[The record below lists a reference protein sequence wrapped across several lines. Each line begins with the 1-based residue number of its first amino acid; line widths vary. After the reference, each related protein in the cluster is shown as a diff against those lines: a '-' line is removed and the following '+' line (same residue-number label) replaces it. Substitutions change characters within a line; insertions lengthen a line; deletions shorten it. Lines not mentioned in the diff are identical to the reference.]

1 MIIKTA
7 TYPYGPAKHLDADTL
22 VQRLQVVAGQQRF
35 VDDYVGAL
43 CDGDEYWI
51 SERVPDKPKK
61 RTGDQILTW
70 LEENGIDPE
79 FQYDVDMRC
88 ESVILYN
95 KHGQSLVTYPYG
107 TGCLRE
113 ACEFVM
119 DQQERED
126 S

>member
-7 TYPYGPAKHLDADTL
+7 TYPYGPAKHMDGDTL
-22 VQRLQVVAGQQRF
+22 VQRLQVVSGHQRF
-35 VDDYVGAL
+35 VDDYAGSL
-43 CDGDEYWI
+43 SEGDEYWI
-51 SERVPDKPKK
+51 PGVHMKSKK

-70 LEENGIDPE
+70 LEESNIDPE
-79 FQYDVDMRC
+79 FQYDVDMRP
-88 ESVILYN
+88 ESVILYS
-95 KHGQSLVTYPYG
+95 KQGQSLVTYPYG

>member
-7 TYPYGPAKHLDADTL
+7 TYPYGPAKHMDADTL
-22 VQRLQVVAGQQRF
+22 VQRLQVVSGYQRF
-35 VDDYVGAL
+35 VDDYAGSL
-43 CDGDEYWI
+43 SEGEEYWI
-51 SERVPDKPKK
+51 PGVHIKSRK
-61 RTGDQILTW
+61 RTGDQILAW
-70 LEENGIDPE
+70 MEDSGIDPE
-79 FQYDVDMRC
+79 FQYDVDMRP

-113 ACEFVM
+113 AAEFVM
-119 DQQERED
+119 DQEGRGE

>member
-35 VDDYVGAL
+35 VDDYAGSL
-43 CDGDEYWI
+43 SEGEEYWI
-51 SERVPDKPKK
+51 PGVHMKSKK
-61 RTGDQILTW
+61 RTGDQILAW
-70 LEENGIDPE
+70 MEDSGIDPE
-79 FQYDVDMRC
+79 FQYDVDMRP

-113 ACEFVM
+113 AAEFVM
-119 DQQERED
+119 DQEGRGD

>member
-7 TYPYGPAKHLDADTL
+7 TYPYGPAKHMDGDTL
-22 VQRLQVVAGQQRF
+22 VQRLQVVSGYQRF
-35 VDDYVGAL
+35 VDDYAGSL
-43 CDGDEYWI
+43 SEGDEYWI
-51 SERVPDKPKK
+51 PGFHMKSKK
-61 RTGDQILTW
+61 RTGDQILAW
-70 LEENGIDPE
+70 MEDSGIDPE
-79 FQYDVDMRC
+79 FQYDVDMRP

-113 ACEFVM
+113 AAEFVM
-119 DQQERED
+119 DQEGRGE

>member
-7 TYPYGPAKHLDADTL
+7 TYPYGPAKHLDGDTL
-22 VQRLQVVAGQQRF
+22 VQRLQVIAGHQRF
-35 VDDYVGAL
+35 VDDYVGSL

-70 LEENGIDPE
+70 IEENGIDME
-79 FQYDVDMRC
+79 FDYDVDMAFG
-88 ESVILYN
+88 SIVLYN

-107 TGCLRE
+107 KDCFRE
-113 ACEFVM
+113 AAEFVM
-119 DQQERED
+119 DQEERED

>member
-7 TYPYGPAKHLDADTL
+7 TYPYGPAKHLDGDTL

-70 LEENGIDPE
+70 MEESGIDAE
-79 FQYDVDMRC
+79 FYYDVDMRC
-88 ESVILYN
+88 ESVVLSN
-95 KHGQSLVTYPYG
+95 KHAQDLVTYPYG

-113 ACEFVM
+113 AAEFVM
-119 DQQERED
+119 DQEERED

>member
-7 TYPYGPAKHLDADTL
+7 TYPYGPAKHMDADTL
-22 VQRLQVVAGQQRF
+22 VQRLQVISGQQRF
-35 VDDYVGAL
+35 VDDYVGSL

-51 SERVPDKPKK
+51 SDRVSEKPKK
-61 RTGDQILTW
+61 RTGDQILSW
-70 LEENGIDPE
+70 LEESGIDPE
-79 FQYDVDMRC
+79 FQYDVDMRP
-88 ESVILYN
+88 ESVILYS
-95 KHGQSLVTYPYG
+95 KHGQSLVTYPYDK
-107 TGCLRE
+107 GCLRE

>member
-7 TYPYGPAKHLDADTL
+7 TYPYGPAKHMDADTL
-22 VQRLQVVAGQQRF
+22 VQRLQVVSGYQRF
-35 VDDYVGAL
+35 VDDYAGSL
-43 CDGDEYWI
+43 SEGEEYWI
-51 SERVPDKPKK
+51 PGVHIKSRK
-61 RTGDQILTW
+61 RTGDQILAW
-70 LEENGIDPE
+70 MEDSGIDPE
-79 FQYDVDMRC
+79 FQYDVDMRP

-113 ACEFVM
+113 AAEFVM
-119 DQQERED
+119 DQEGRGD

>member
-22 VQRLQVVAGQQRF
+22 VQRLQVISGQQRF
-35 VDDYVGAL
+35 VDDYVGSL

-51 SERVPDKPKK
+51 SERVPDKPKR
-61 RTGDQILTW
+61 RTGEQILTW
-70 LEENGIDPE
+70 MEENGIDME
-79 FQYDVDMRC
+79 FDYDVDMTFG
-88 ESVILYN
+88 SIVLYS

-107 TGCLRE
+107 KDCFRE